1 MEHPRYSVVVPV
13 YNRPEEVDELL
24 KSLTLQTRR
33 DFEVVIV
40 EDGSSVKCEDVVN
53 RYRDRLNIR
62 YFFKPNTG
70 PGPSRNFGYAQA
82 AGDYLVV
89 FDSDCI
95 IPPQYFE
102 AVDNA
107 LSGHQWQAWGG
118 PDKAHGDFTAVQ
130 RAMGYTMAS
139 FFTTGG
145 IRGGKKHIGSFQ
157 PRSFNMGI
165 SREVYEKTQGFAFDR
180 FAEDI
185 EFSIRMKRM
194 GFRVGL
200 IPEAYVYHKR
210 RTNFT
215 QFYNQVSN
223 FGKGRVLV
231 GKKYPGEIKLT
242 HWFPTVFMLGTCF
255 VALLPIISLTLFK
268 LAAVPLALYLVLI
281 FSDSLLK
288 NKSLRVAILSVPSA
302 LIQLFGYGMGF
313 LKERIRPG

>member
-107 LSGHQWQAWGG
+107 LSAHQWQAWGG

-210 RTNFT
+210 RTNFA

-255 VALLPIISLTLFK
+255 VALLPILSLTLFK
-268 LAAVPLALYLVLI
+268 LAAVLLALYLVLI

-288 NKSLRVAILSVPSA
+288 NKSLWVAILSVPSA
-302 LIQLFGYGMGF
+302 LIQLFGYGIGF
-313 LKERIRPG
+313 LKERIRPK

>member
-107 LSGHQWQAWGG
+107 LSAHQWQAWGG

-130 RAMGYTMAS
+130 RA
-139 FFTTGG
+139 
-145 IRGGKKHIGSFQ
+145 
-157 PRSFNMGI
+157 
-165 SREVYEKTQGFAFDR
+165 
-180 FAEDI
+180 
-185 EFSIRMKRM
+185 
-194 GFRVGL
+194 
-200 IPEAYVYHKR
+200 
-210 RTNFT
+210 
-215 QFYNQVSN
+215 
-223 FGKGRVLV
+223 
-231 GKKYPGEIKLT
+231 
-242 HWFPTVFMLGTCF
+242 
-255 VALLPIISLTLFK
+255 
-268 LAAVPLALYLVLI
+268 
-281 FSDSLLK
+281 
-288 NKSLRVAILSVPSA
+288 
-302 LIQLFGYGMGF
+302 
-313 LKERIRPG
+313 